1 MRRTLLALAVL
12 LGVAAAPVSA
22 VAQDQVLDSARIQQ
36 IFDNQHVQLKRL
48 VYLESEYKVFSNEL
62 TNLSNSSDEMSGVV
76 SETLERLAQSE
87 RAINATL
94 ETFQQKFEEQN
105 RTIADVQEVLESKM
119 QQMLTYIGLGI
130 VAALVLMFVVA
141 RSSAAGAV
149 KKHQANWNAFQE
161 HLFKSK

>member
-22 VAQDQVLDSARIQQ
+22 VAQDQVLDSARIEQ
-36 IFDNQHVQLKRL
+36 IIDNQHVQLKRL

-105 RTIADVQEVLESKM
+105 QTIADVQEVLEGKM

-149 KKHQANWNAFQE
+149 KKHQANWNSFQE
-161 HLFKSK
+161 HLLKTK

>member
-36 IFDNQHVQLKRL
+36 IIDNQHVQLKRL

-105 RTIADVQEVLESKM
+105 QTIADVQEVLESKM

>member
-1 MRRTLLALAVL
+1 MRRTILALAVL
-12 LGVAAAPVSA
+12 LAVAAAPVSV
-22 VAQDQVLDSARIQQ
+22 VAQDHVLDSARIEQ
-36 IFDNQHVQLKRL
+36 IIDNQHAQLKRL

-105 RTIADVQEVLESKM
+105 QTIADVQQVLESKM

-130 VAALVLMFVVA
+130 VAALVVMFVVA

-149 KKHQANWNAFQE
+149 KKHQANWNSFQE
-161 HLFKSK
+161 HLLKTK

>member
-1 MRRTLLALAVL
+1 MRRTILALAVL
-12 LGVAAAPVSA
+12 LAVAAAPVTV
-22 VAQDQVLDSARIQQ
+22 VAQDHVLDSARIEQ
-36 IFDNQHVQLKRL
+36 IIDNQHAQLKRL
-48 VYLESEYKVFSNEL
+48 VYLESEYKVFLNEL

-105 RTIADVQEVLESKM
+105 QTIADVQEVLESKM

-141 RSSAAGAV
+141 RSSAAGAI
-149 KKHQANWNAFQE
+149 KKHQANWNSFQE
-161 HLFKSK
+161 HLLKTK

>member
-36 IFDNQHVQLKRL
+36 IIDNQHVQLKRL